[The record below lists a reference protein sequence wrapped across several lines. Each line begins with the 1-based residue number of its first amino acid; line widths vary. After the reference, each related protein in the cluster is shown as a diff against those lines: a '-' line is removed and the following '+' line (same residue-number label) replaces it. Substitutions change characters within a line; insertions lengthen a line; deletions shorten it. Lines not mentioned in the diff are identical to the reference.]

1 MFVYTLKTTIMNLTP
16 DKNGIVDGQLLI
28 NALVG
33 NKIPKVKQT
42 KKYSIFKL
50 DAIEVSRLIHKR
62 IDLLE
67 QSMKENGWNKYSV
80 VVVDKNFNVVDG
92 NYRVIAAIRASVPIN
107 YVTTSEAPY
116 PGKPWTK
123 KDWMYGID
131 HLNEE
136 ITRLKEQIKLL
147 SSKQ

>member
-1 MFVYTLKTTIMNLTP
+1 MCCIFVYTLKTTIMNLTP

-50 DAIEVSRLIHKR
+50 DAIDVSRLIHKH

-67 QSMKENGWNKYSV
+67 QSMKENGWNKHSV

-107 YVTTSEAPY
+107 YVTSRNTIS
-116 PGKPWTK
+116 
-123 KDWMYGID
+123 I
-131 HLNEE
+131 
-136 ITRLKEQIKLL
+136 
-147 SSKQ
+147 